1 MAITKQFL
9 SGSTNGKPVQ
19 ITGTASGSQ
28 NTIHTAVSGT
38 SSIDEVWLWATNN
51 SGTDAVL
58 TLAIGTTATTGE
70 LILDEVTIT
79 ANTTPTPILA
89 GWIVNNSVTIT
100 AFTTTGS
107 DVNIVGFVNRIA

>member
-1 MAITKQFL
+1 MAIIKEFL

-28 NTIHTAVSGT
+28 NTIHTGHAT
-38 SSIDEVWLWATNN
+38 AKDEVWLWATNN

-58 TLAIGTTATTGE
+58 TVAIGTTATTGE
-70 LILDEVTIT
+70 LLLDEVIVT
-79 ANTTPTPILA
+79 ANSTPTPIMA
-89 GWIVNNSVTIT
+89 GWIINNSVTIT

-107 DVNIVGFVNRIA
+107 DVNVIGFVNRIS